1 MVELYA
7 DLCEIRQRATREN
20 TRDVVLVP
28 TFLRTQVELE
38 LEKRGILGELIA
50 EWTQH

>member
-20 TRDVVLVP
+20 TKGIILVP
-28 TFLRTQVELE
+28 SFLRQQVEDM
-38 LEKRGILGELIA
+38 LEKRRKLGELIV
-50 EWTQH
+50 EWNEE

>member
-20 TRDVVLVP
+20 TQGIVLVP
-28 TFLRTQVELE
+28 SFLRTKVEAE
-38 LEKRGILGELIA
+38 LEKRGILGELII
-50 EWTQH
+50 EWTQV